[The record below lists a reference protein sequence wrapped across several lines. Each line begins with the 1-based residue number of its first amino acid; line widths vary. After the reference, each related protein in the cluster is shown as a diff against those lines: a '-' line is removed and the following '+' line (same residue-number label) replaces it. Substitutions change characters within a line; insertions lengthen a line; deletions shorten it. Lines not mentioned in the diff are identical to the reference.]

1 MQSSVLVS
9 PSQYHLV
16 SIKCIFLSC
25 SLTKNNIALGHHKW
39 LGIWKILNLN
49 WLLEQVEHLFHVDKV
64 FLEKKNKQRLE

>member
-1 MQSSVLVS
+1 M
-9 PSQYHLV
+9 
-16 SIKCIFLSC
+16 FLSC

-39 LGIWKILNLN
+39 LGIWKVLNLN